1 MTATSVE
8 TQLPTDVDLNFECIP
23 RSVQRFLNEVRE
35 FAHDIVA
42 PRAVRLDQQAAEDFD
57 WEVIQAGHEIGLT
70 RALLPREL
78 GGLGVGVLGVAM
90 AMEELA
96 AADPGIALAFG
107 ATMLGQTPVLLTG
120 DPELQERYL
129 AAFAGPRAVLA
140 SNAVAEEEAGSDL
153 VIPQHFPD
161 ARMRTTLRRDG
172 DGYLLNGH
180 KRFITNGAVAAFA
193 AVYANLEP
201 HPGATGLTCVI
212 VPLDAPGV
220 RRGDVLDKMGY
231 RNCLGS
237 ELWFENVRI
246 PAPDVV
252 GGECQGTSINV
263 AQGNMARSS
272 VAAISTGIARHALD
286 MAVRWAGE
294 RIQGGK
300 VLREH
305 QMTARRLADMA
316 VNVDAARLLYQR
328 AAVKVDSQLPAP
340 EREPAMA
347 KLFADRVAIDTAST
361 AVALM
366 GSRGYLRS
374 YGLEKILRDSFGTRI
389 FEGTPEAL
397 ALAITDCLYRDDDD
411 DDDL

>member
-1 MTATSVE
+1 MTATVQTAESD
-8 TQLPTDVDLNFECIP
+8 PDLNFDQVP
-23 RSVQRFLNEVRE
+23 RSVQRFVDEVRE
-35 FAHDIVA
+35 YAQEVVA
-42 PRAVRLDQQAAEDFD
+42 PRAVELDQQAADDFAWD
-57 WEVIQAGHEIGLT
+57 VIQAGHDIGLT

-78 GGLGVGVLGVAM
+78 GGLGVGVLGVCM

-120 DPELQERYL
+120 DPGLQERYL
-129 AAFAGPRAVLA
+129 SAFSGPRAVLA
-140 SNAVAEEEAGSDL
+140 SNAVAEEDAGTDL
-153 VIPQHFPD
+153 VIPQHFAD

-193 AVYANLEP
+193 AVYANLEG
-201 HPGATGLTCVI
+201 HPGATGLTCVV

-237 ELWFENVRI
+237 ELWFTDVRV
-246 PAPDVV
+246 PAHDLV
-252 GGECQGTSINV
+252 GGECEGTAINV

-272 VAAISTGIARHALD
+272 VAAISTGIARHALEV
-286 MAVRWAGE
+286 AVSWCGE
-294 RIQGGK
+294 RTQGGK
-300 VLREH
+300 LLREH
-305 QMTARRLADMA
+305 QMTARRLAEMA
-316 VNVDAARLLYQR
+316 TGVDAARLLYQR
-328 AAVKVDSQLPAP
+328 AATKVDTQLPAP

-347 KLFADRVAIDTAST
+347 KFFADRVAMETAGA

-366 GSRGYLRS
+366 GSRGYMRS
-374 YGLEKILRDSFGTRI
+374 YGLEKVLRDSYGTRI

-397 ALAITDCLYRDDDD
+397 ALSITDCLYRDDDD

>member
-1 MTATSVE
+1 MRAEPAE
-8 TQLPTDVDLNFECIP
+8 TDLNFDQIP
-23 RSVQRFLNEVRE
+23 RSVQRFVDEVRE
-35 FAHDIVA
+35 FAQDVLA
-42 PRAVRLDQQAAEDFD
+42 PRAVRLDQQAAEEFD
-57 WEVIQAGHEIGLT
+57 WEVIQAGHDIGLT

-78 GGLGVGVLGVAM
+78 GGLGVGVLGLAM

-120 DPELQERYL
+120 DPGLQKRYL
-129 AAFAGPRAVLA
+129 SDFSGPRAILA
-140 SNAVAEEEAGSDL
+140 CNAVAEEEAGSDL

-172 DGYLLNGH
+172 DGYRLDGH
-180 KRFITNGAVAAFA
+180 KRFITNGAVATFA
-193 AVYANLEP
+193 AVYANLEG

-237 ELWFENVRI
+237 ELWFDDVHV
-246 PAPDVV
+246 PARDVV
-252 GGECQGTSINV
+252 GGEGQGAAINV

-272 VAAISTGIARHALD
+272 VAAISTGIARHALE
-286 MAVRWAGE
+286 MAVHWAGE
-294 RIQGGK
+294 RVQGGK
-300 VLREH
+300 LLREH

-316 VNVDAARLLYQR
+316 VDVDAARLLYQR
-328 AAVKVDSQLPAP
+328 AAVKVDTQLPAP

-347 KLFADRVAIDTAST
+347 KLFADRVAVETAST

-366 GSRGYLRS
+366 GSRGYMRS
-374 YGLEKILRDSFGTRI
+374 YGLEKVLRDSFGTRI

-411 DDDL
+411 DDF

>member
-1 MTATSVE
+1 MTATTVRAEPAE
-8 TQLPTDVDLNFECIP
+8 TDLNFDQIP
-23 RSVQRFLNEVRE
+23 RSVQRFVDEVRD
-35 FAHDIVA
+35 FAQGVLA
-42 PRAVRLDQQAAEDFD
+42 PRAVRLDQQAAEEFD
-57 WEVIQAGHEIGLT
+57 WEVIQAGHDIGLT

-78 GGLGVGVLGVAM
+78 GGLGVGVLGLAM

-120 DPELQERYL
+120 DPDLQQRYL
-129 AAFAGPRAVLA
+129 SDFAGPRAVLA
-140 SNAVAEEEAGSDL
+140 CNAVAEEEAGSDL

-172 DGYLLNGH
+172 DGYRLNGH
-180 KRFITNGAVAAFA
+180 KRFITNGAVATFS
-193 AVYANLEP
+193 AVYANLEG

-237 ELWFENVRI
+237 ELWFDDVHV
-246 PAPDVV
+246 PARDVV
-252 GGECQGTSINV
+252 GGECQGAAINV

-286 MAVRWAGE
+286 LAVHWAGE
-294 RIQGGK
+294 RVQGGK
-300 VLREH
+300 LLREH

-316 VNVDAARLLYQR
+316 VDVDAARLLYQR
-328 AAVKVDSQLPAP
+328 AAVKVDTQLPAP

-347 KLFADRVAIDTAST
+347 KLFADRVAVETAST

-366 GSRGYLRS
+366 GSRGYMRS
-374 YGLEKILRDSFGTRI
+374 YGLEKVLRDSFGTRI

-411 DDDL
+411 DDF

>member
-1 MTATSVE
+1 MTATTVRAEPAE
-8 TQLPTDVDLNFECIP
+8 TDLNFDQIP
-23 RSVQRFLNEVRE
+23 PSVQRFVDEVRD
-35 FAHDIVA
+35 FAQGVLA
-42 PRAVRLDQQAAEDFD
+42 PRAVQLDQQAAEEFD
-57 WEVIQAGHEIGLT
+57 WEVIQAGHDIGLT

-78 GGLGVGVLGVAM
+78 GGLGVGVLGLAM

-120 DPELQERYL
+120 DPDLQQRYL
-129 AAFAGPRAVLA
+129 SDFAGPRAVLA
-140 SNAVAEEEAGSDL
+140 CNAVAEEEAGSDL

-172 DGYLLNGH
+172 DGYRLNGH
-180 KRFITNGAVAAFA
+180 KRFITNGAVATFS
-193 AVYANLEP
+193 AVYANLEG

-237 ELWFENVRI
+237 ELWFDDVHV
-246 PAPDVV
+246 PARDVV
-252 GGECQGTSINV
+252 GGECQGAAINV

-286 MAVRWAGE
+286 MAVHWAGE
-294 RIQGGK
+294 RVQGGK
-300 VLREH
+300 LLHEH

-316 VNVDAARLLYQR
+316 VDVDAARLLYQR
-328 AAVKVDSQLPAP
+328 AAVKVDTQLPAP

-347 KLFADRVAIDTAST
+347 KLFADRVAVETAST

-366 GSRGYLRS
+366 GSRGYMRS
-374 YGLEKILRDSFGTRI
+374 YGLEKVLRDSFGTRI

-411 DDDL
+411 DDF

>member
-1 MTATSVE
+1 MTTTAID
-8 TQLPTDVDLNFECIP
+8 PDVAV
-23 RSVQRFLNEVRE
+23 RRFLDDVRE
-35 FAHDIVA
+35 FARDVVA
-42 PRAVRLDQQAAEDFD
+42 PQAVELDQQAAEDFGWD
-57 WEVIQAGHEIGLT
+57 VIQAGHDVGLT

-78 GGLGVGVLGVAM
+78 GGLGVGVVGVAT

-120 DPELQERYL
+120 DPGLQKRYL
-129 AAFAGPRAVLA
+129 SAFSGPRAVLA
-140 SNAVAEEEAGSDL
+140 CNAVAEEEAGSDL
-153 VIPQHFPD
+153 VIPQHFAD
-161 ARMRTTLRRDG
+161 ARIRTTLRRDG
-172 DGYLLNGH
+172 AGYRLSGH

-193 AVYANLEP
+193 SVYANLEGY
-201 HPGATGLTCVI
+201 PGATGLTCVI
-212 VPLDAPGV
+212 VSLDAEGV

-237 ELWFENVRI
+237 ELWFDDVYV
-246 PAPDVV
+246 PAEDLV
-252 GGECQGTSINV
+252 GGEGQGTAINL

-272 VAAISTGIARHALD
+272 VAAVSTGIARHALET
-286 MAVRWAGE
+286 AVDWCGQRV
-294 RIQGGK
+294 QGGK
-300 VLREH
+300 LLREH

-316 VNVDAARLLYQR
+316 VDVDAARLLYQR
-328 AAVKVDSQLPAP
+328 AATLVDTQLPAP

-347 KLFADRVAIDTAST
+347 KMFADRVAMDTASA

-366 GSRGYLRS
+366 GSRGYMKS
-374 YGLEKILRDSFGTRI
+374 YGLEKVLRDSFGTRI

-397 ALAITDCLYRDDDD
+397 ALAITDTLYRDEDD

>member
-1 MTATSVE
+1 MTATTVRAE
-8 TQLPTDVDLNFECIP
+8 TAAEADLNFDQIP
-23 RSVQRFLNEVRE
+23 RSVQRFVDGVRE
-35 FAHDIVA
+35 FAQEVLA
-42 PRAVRLDQQAAEDFD
+42 PRAVRLDQQAAEEFD
-57 WEVIQAGHEIGLT
+57 WEVIQAGHDIGLT

-78 GGLGVGVLGVAM
+78 GGLGVGVLGLAM

-120 DPELQERYL
+120 DPDLQQRYL
-129 AAFAGPRAVLA
+129 SDFAGPRAILA
-140 SNAVAEEEAGSDL
+140 CNAVAEEEAGSDL

-172 DGYLLNGH
+172 DGYRLNGH
-180 KRFITNGAVAAFA
+180 KRFITNGAVATFS
-193 AVYANLEP
+193 AVYANLEG

-237 ELWFENVRI
+237 ELWFDDVHV
-246 PAPDVV
+246 PARDVV
-252 GGECQGTSINV
+252 GGECQGAAINV

-286 MAVRWAGE
+286 MAVHWAGE
-294 RIQGGK
+294 RVQGGK
-300 VLREH
+300 LLRDH

-328 AAVKVDSQLPAP
+328 AAVKVDTQLPAP

-347 KLFADRVAIDTAST
+347 KLFADRVAIETAST

-366 GSRGYLRS
+366 GSRGYMRS
-374 YGLEKILRDSFGTRI
+374 YGLEKVLRDSFGTRI

-411 DDDL
+411 DDF

>member
-1 MTATSVE
+1 MTATVE
-8 TQLPTDVDLNFECIP
+8 TFEADPDLNFDRVP
-23 RSVQRFLNEVRE
+23 RPVQQFVDEVRA
-35 FAHDIVA
+35 FAQDVLA
-42 PRAVRLDQQAAEDFD
+42 PRAVELDQQAADVFD
-57 WEVIQAGHEIGLT
+57 WEVIQAGHDIGLT

-78 GGLGVGVLGVAM
+78 GGLGVGVLGLAM

-120 DPELQERYL
+120 DPGLQERYL
-129 AAFAGPRAVLA
+129 SGFSGPRAMLA
-140 SNAVAEEEAGSDL
+140 CNAVAEEEAGTDL

-201 HPGATGLTCVI
+201 HPGATGLTCVV
-212 VPLDAPGV
+212 VPLDATGV

-237 ELWFENVRI
+237 ELWFDNVRI
-246 PAPDVV
+246 PAHDLV
-252 GGECQGTSINV
+252 GGECQGTAINV

-272 VAAISTGIARHALD
+272 VAAISTGIARHAFET
-286 MAVRWAGE
+286 AVSWAGE
-294 RIQGGK
+294 RVQGGK
-300 VLREH
+300 LLREH

-316 VNVDAARLLYQR
+316 VGVDAARLLYQR
-328 AAVKVDSQLPAP
+328 AAMLVDTQLPAP

-366 GSRGYLRS
+366 GSRGYMRS
-374 YGLEKILRDSFGTRI
+374 YGMEKVLRDSFGTRI

-397 ALAITDCLYRDDDD
+397 ALSITDCLYRDDDD